1 MTDAAH
7 ELILDRILNAPRDK
21 LWRCWTD
28 SKLMEEWFCPKP
40 WYVTDAVVDLRP
52 GGEFSSVM
60 HGPEGEELPNK
71 GVCLEVVE
79 GRRLV
84 FTDAFTPGWLPSGKP
99 FMVAE
104 ITFEDVDEGR
114 TRYLARARHWTE
126 EAKKEHEQMG
136 FHDGW
141 NTVADQLEA
150 LANRL

>member
-7 ELILDRILNAPRDK
+7 ELILDRILNA
-21 LWRCWTD
+21 
-28 SKLMEEWFCPKP
+28 
-40 WYVTDAVVDLRP
+40 
-52 GGEFSSVM
+52 
-60 HGPEGEELPNK
+60 
-71 GVCLEVVE
+71 
-79 GRRLV
+79 
-84 FTDAFTPGWLPSGKP
+84 PGWLPSGKP

-104 ITFEDVDEGR
+104 ITFEDADEGR

-126 EAKKEHEQMG
+126 EAKQEHEKMG